1 MEERRLKGL
10 EDIRQAE
17 RELREWGK
25 MWGILLAFLP
35 DSEQMNLMIDLF
47 LEEGEID
54 LALEA
59 LQSKMVPVQIGPG
72 EEDVSLEAPKSWRG
86 EHDGWGGYLD
96 WFHLACK
103 VASAAE
109 YPRPHAALAIYHREI
124 PRLIERRGA
133 GAYQWACEL
142 LGRVRVLYKLLDREE
157 EWEGYISSL
166 RLEYRRLTGLKRAM
180 AQAGL

>member
-1 MEERRLKGL
+1 MERRLKGL

-17 RELREWGK
+17 REVREWGK

-35 DSEQMNLMIDLF
+35 ESEQVNLMIDLY

-59 LQSKMVPVQIGPG
+59 LQSKMTLVQAGPG
-72 EEDVSLEAPKSWRG
+72 EGDVNLEAPQSWRG

-103 VASAAE
+103 VANAAE
-109 YPRPHAALAIYHREI
+109 YPRPHAALEIYRQEI
-124 PRLIERRGA
+124 ARLIERRGA

-142 LGRVRVLYKLLDREE
+142 MGRVRVLYKLLGREA
-157 EWEGYISSL
+157 EWEAYISSL
-166 RLEYRRLTGLKRAM
+166 RQEHRRLTGLKRAM

>member
-1 MEERRLKGL
+1 MEWRLKGL

-17 RELREWGK
+17 RELRDWGK

-35 DSEQMNLMIDLF
+35 DSEQINLMIDLY

-59 LQSKMVPVQIGPG
+59 FQSKMVAVQTGPG
-72 EEDVSLEAPKSWRG
+72 ERDVTWEAPKSWRG

-109 YPRPHAALAIYHREI
+109 YPRPHAALTIYQREI
-124 PRLIERRGA
+124 SRLIDRRGA

-142 LGRVRVLYKLLDREE
+142 LGRVRALYMLLGRAE
-157 EWEGYISSL
+157 EWEVYITSL
-166 RLEYRRLTGLKRAM
+166 RREHRRLTGLKRAM